1 MGRMTQQ
8 LARPPST
15 RRGRSLRSSRAPA
28 GRPPRQLTVAG
39 MVAALQSGGLGIL
52 AVMVLV
58 LVGWA
63 TAADSDASATAAV
76 VAALQTWLVGHHVTL
91 IFPGGTFSLAPLGL
105 TALPVALLHTAS
117 LRAGRAAGIT
127 GKRGVV
133 SLTSAVTAT
142 YAVLAVAVALLA
154 RTDGVRPEP
163 VTAFAG
169 AAAIAVLA
177 SGSAAVRA
185 TGRAVVLWHRLP
197 ALVRLALPA
206 AAAAAGALVT
216 GGAVL
221 VGTALTLNHARAESL
236 VAALGA
242 GPGGLLLLLL
252 GSLALVPNAVVWG
265 LAFLA
270 GPGFAVGTGTSVT
283 LAGTQLGAVPA
294 VPLLAALP
302 QDSGDSGG
310 SGAGWF
316 AIIVPVL
323 AGLVAALLV
332 RRCETRPRPRAA
344 ENGPGWRAGWST
356 CWSADLRVSGLVGFG
371 VAVATGVL
379 TVLAQGSAGPGRMA
393 EVGPSWWAV
402 GPVVGLEVAVV
413 TAVALLAMV
422 RSRTDGRTA

>member
-1 MGRMTQQ
+1 MGSMTQQ
-8 LARPPST
+8 LSRPPSA
-15 RRGRSLRSSRAPA
+15 RRGRSLTSSSAPA

-39 MVAALQSGGLGIL
+39 MLAALQSGGLGIL

-63 TAADSDASATAAV
+63 TAADSGASATAAV
-76 VAALQTWLVGHHVTL
+76 VAALQTWLVGHHATL

-163 VTAFAG
+163 VTAFVG
-169 AAAIAVLA
+169 AAVVAVIA

-185 TGRAVVLWHRLP
+185 TGRVAVLWLRLP
-197 ALVRLALPA
+197 ALVRLAVPATGA
-206 AAAAAGALVT
+206 AAAALLV

-221 VGTALTLNHARAESL
+221 TGAALASNRAGAESL

-242 GPGGLLLLLL
+242 GPGGVVLLLL
-252 GSLALVPNAVVWG
+252 GSLALVPNAVVYG
-265 LAFLA
+265 LAFAA

-283 LAGTQLGAVPA
+283 MAGAQLGAVPA

-302 QDSGDSGG
+302 QDGG
-310 SGAGWF
+310 GGLAWSAL
-316 AIIVPVL
+316 AVPVV
-323 AGLVAALLV
+323 AGVLAALLV
-332 RRCETRPRPRAA
+332 RRCEGHRRSRSAGRPAWRAA
-344 ENGPGWRAGWST
+344 WSVS
-356 CWSADLRVSGLVGFG
+356 WVDDLRVSGLVGLC
-371 VAVATGVL
+371 VAAVTGVL
-379 TVLAQGSAGPGRMA
+379 AALAQGSAGPGRMA
-393 EVGPSWWAV
+393 EVGPTWWVV
-402 GPVVGLEVAVV
+402 GPAVGLEVAVV
-413 TAVALLAMV
+413 TAAALCATA
-422 RSRTDGRTA
+422 RSRAVGRTA